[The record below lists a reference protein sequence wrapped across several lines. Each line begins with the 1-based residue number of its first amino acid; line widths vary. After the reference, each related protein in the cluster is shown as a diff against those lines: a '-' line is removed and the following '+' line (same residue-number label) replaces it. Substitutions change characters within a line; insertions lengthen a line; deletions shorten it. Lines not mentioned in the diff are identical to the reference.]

1 MPEATR
7 SHVLEVS
14 INGAVLR
21 GDDAL
26 LLIEGWVD
34 FAAGVPGAFQLT
46 FRDEDREA
54 LRLVNAEIGAP
65 VVLTAVSGPRRTKLL
80 TGEITGL
87 ETDYDGQGSFSIV
100 RGYDAGHRLL
110 RKKRV
115 AGYRGMSAAN
125 IARELLQDAGVPA
138 GKIGPTSGTYQYITQ
153 AGVSDWDF
161 LCRLADENDVVMSVD
176 ADGKFQFAKA
186 KPASGAPA
194 ASSPLSPTDNP
205 LELKGGREVKR
216 CRSTVTAS
224 DQVARVEV
232 RGWDVS
238 AKKALTKK
246 KSAQRANDGAQIGIT
261 PGRALAGFKPVQKF
275 ELARTDTPFDVQ
287 PQVDKA
293 ADALANDVTGAF
305 AEVEVCVHGEPKL
318 RPGVA
323 VTLTDVG
330 KPFEGKY
337 TVTGARHVYAAGA
350 GYETWVTV
358 TGRQW
363 RSFYG
368 LASGGGDAY
377 GGRLPSVANALVTD
391 VQDPQRRGR
400 VKLKFPWLD
409 DKYTSDWTRTV
420 QYGGTQ
426 GGGVITPSV
435 NDEVLVAFDRGALD
449 HPYVIGSLYNG
460 QDKPSRGDVQYWD
473 KLGRVV
479 RRTLADR
486 SNNRLDLLDQPTMGR
501 KRGVRLKTGDDK
513 LTVYLDR
520 TKTEITVDS
529 KGSVSITGGTDVT
542 IKAGRALNIQ
552 AGGPISMRSGAA
564 ITMTAASRIQATA
577 PTIGLTGSAAVSL
590 NGAALD
596 VKTSLVNVV
605 TGAVNVVSAAAIS
618 LQATAAVSIRGLT
631 IPLNGVVTI
640 NNKPIPL

>member
-7 SHVLEVS
+7 SRVLEVS

-65 VVLTAVSGPRRTKLL
+65 VVLTAVSGPQRTKLL

-115 AGYRGMSAAN
+115 AGYRGMNAAL
-125 IARELLQDAGVPA
+125 IAQRLLADAGVPA
-138 GKIGPTSGTYQYITQ
+138 GRIGPTPGTYPYITQ

-161 LCRLADENDVVMSVD
+161 LCRLADENNVVMSVD
-176 ADGKFQFAKA
+176 ADGKFQFAPA
-186 KPASGAPA
+186 KRASGAPA
-194 ASSPLSPTDNP
+194 AGSPLSPADNP
-205 LELKGGREVKR
+205 RELRGGQEVKR

-238 AKKALTKK
+238 AKSALTEKA
-246 KSAQRANDGAQIGIT
+246 SARAANKGALIGTT
-261 PGRALAGFKPVQKF
+261 PGTALAGFKPAKEV
-275 ELARTDTPFDVQ
+275 ELARTDTPFDNQ
-287 PQVDKA
+287 RQVKKA
-293 ADALANDVTGAF
+293 AEALADDVTGAF
-305 AEVEVCVHGEPKL
+305 AEVEVCVHGEPTL
-318 RPGVA
+318 RPGVP

-368 LASGGGDAY
+368 LASGGGDGF

-391 VQDPQRRGR
+391 VQDPLRQGR
-400 VKLKFPWLD
+400 VKLRFPWLD
-409 DKYTSDWTRTV
+409 DTYISDWTRTV
-420 QYGGTQ
+420 QYGGVQ
-426 GGGVITPSV
+426 GGGLITPSV

-460 QDKPSRGDVQYWD
+460 RDKPGRGDVQYYD

-486 SNNRLDLLDQPTMGR
+486 ANNRLDLLDQPTMRR
-501 KRGVRLKTGDDK
+501 KRGVRLSTGDEK
-513 LTVYLDR
+513 LTVHLDR
-520 TKTEITVDS
+520 TRTEITVDS
-529 KGSVSITGGTDVT
+529 KGAVSITGGTDVT
-542 IKAGRALNIQ
+542 VKAGRALTLQ
-552 AGGPISMRSGAA
+552 AGGPISMRSGGA
-564 ITMTAASRIQATA
+564 ITLTAATRVQTTA
-577 PTIGLTGSAAVSL
+577 PTVGLTGSTTVSIS
-590 NGAALD
+590 GAATD
-596 VKTSLVNVV
+596 VKSSLVNVSA
-605 TGAVNVVSAAAIS
+605 GAVNVVSAAALS
-618 LQATAAVSIRGLT
+618 LQATAAVSIRGAT
-631 IPLNGVVTI
+631 IPLLGLVTANG
-640 NNKPIPL
+640 KPVI

>member
-54 LRLVNAEIGAP
+54 LQLVNAEIGAP
-65 VVLTAVSGPRRTKLL
+65 VVLTAVSGPQRTKLL
-80 TGEITGL
+80 TGEVTGL

-115 AGYRGMSAAN
+115 AGYRGMSAAL
-125 IARELLQDAGVPA
+125 IARQLLQEAGVAA
-138 GKIGPTSGTYQYITQ
+138 GKIGPTPGTYPYITQ

-161 LCRLADENDVVMSVD
+161 LCRLADENNVVMSVD
-176 ADGKFQFAKA
+176 AEGKFQFAPA
-186 KPASGAPA
+186 KRASGAPA

-205 LELKGGREVKR
+205 LELRGGQEVKR

-238 AKKALTKK
+238 AKNALTA
-246 KSAQRANDGAQIGIT
+246 KSPAGAANKGALIGTT

-275 ELARTDTPFDVQ
+275 ELARTDTPFDNQ
-287 PQVDKA
+287 RQVTQA
-293 ADALANDVTGAF
+293 AKALADDVTGAF

-337 TVTGARHVYAAGA
+337 TVTGARHLYAAGS

-368 LASGGGDAY
+368 LASGGGDGY

-391 VQDPQRRGR
+391 VQDPLRQGR

-409 DKYTSDWTRTV
+409 DKYISDWTRTV

-426 GGGVITPSV
+426 GGGLITPSV

-460 QDKPSRGDVQYWD
+460 RDKPSRGDVQYYD

-486 SNNRLDLLDQPTMGR
+486 SNNRLDLLDQPTMRR
-501 KRGVRLKTGDDK
+501 KRGVRLSTGDEK

-529 KGSVSITGGTDVT
+529 KGAVSITGGTDVT
-542 IKAGRALNIQ
+542 IKAGRALSIQ

-564 ITMTAASRIQATA
+564 ITMTAATRVQTTA
-577 PTIGLTGSAAVSL
+577 PSVGLTGSTAVSIG
-590 NGAALD
+590 GAALD
-596 VKTSLVNVV
+596 VKSSLVNVV
-605 TGAVNVVSAAAIS
+605 SGAVNVVSAAALS
-618 LQATAAVSIRGLT
+618 LQATAAVSIRGAT
-631 IPLNGVVTI
+631 IPLTGVVMV
-640 NNKPIPL
+640 NNKPLPF